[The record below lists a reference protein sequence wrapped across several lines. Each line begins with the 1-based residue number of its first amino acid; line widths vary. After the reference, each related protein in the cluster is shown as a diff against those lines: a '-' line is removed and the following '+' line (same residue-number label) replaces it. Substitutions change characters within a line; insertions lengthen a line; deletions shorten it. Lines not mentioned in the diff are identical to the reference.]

1 VLYDIYSR
9 YPREKGH
16 SQLASSTLDS
26 YSIPQP
32 ASLLMIS
39 SQLCFLR
46 PFPPR
51 RMITGNDTGG
61 EFSGI
66 RGVGTEP
73 QGLIRRGVCR
83 RQTAAPPRNVRW
95 GLFLPACAPG
105 GSTRTG
111 SSSAPLWRRRDTWL
125 NRAPTQARKDKRL
138 HAGRQV
144 CTHASTYAQTHVRR
158 QASTLTYVRTH
169 IHTHTHIH
177 TQLV

>member
-1 VLYDIYSR
+1 
-9 YPREKGH
+9 
-16 SQLASSTLDS
+16 
-26 YSIPQP
+26 
-32 ASLLMIS
+32 
-39 SQLCFLR
+39 
-46 PFPPR
+46 
-51 RMITGNDTGG
+51 MITGNDTGG

-144 CTHASTYAQTHVRR
+144 CTHASTHTRTHALKHAHAQAHTRTHAHTHGSTYARTHTRRHPHANTRAQASKHTHVR
-158 QASTLTYVRTH
+158 TH
-169 IHTHTHIH
+169 AHTHTHTHIH